1 MTVLPRHAALVVAA
15 LLVAPAAA
23 SADDEFFEKKIRPL
37 LVEKCL
43 NCHGAPAT
51 KIKGGLKLTSHADL
65 IAGGDSGQPA
75 VKPGAPD
82 ESLLIKAVA
91 YTDDALKMPPKGKLS
106 DAEIA
111 ALEKWVKDGAHWP
124 NDSAKPTP
132 EPKTTGPLFTAEQKA
147 FWAFRKVQEPTVPVS
162 PEPKA
167 GAWIKN
173 PIDAFILAKL
183 SEKGLEAAPP
193 ADKRTLIRR
202 VTFDLTGLPPTP
214 DEVDAFLKD
223 SSANAFEKVVDR
235 LLAAPAYGERWG
247 RHWLDVARYADS
259 NGLDEN
265 TAFGNAW
272 RYRDYVVRALN
283 ADKPYNQF
291 LKEQL
296 AGDLLP
302 ADSDAVRRDQLT
314 ATGFLSIGPKV
325 LAEPDKQ
332 KMLLDI
338 ADEQLDTVGKTFMG
352 LTLGCARCHD
362 HKFDPIPTRDYYSLL
377 AVFTSTRTMQSLN
390 TVARAHERDLDKPE
404 IKADRA
410 KLDRAKK
417 DLRKLETDFA
427 KTPEKD
433 QETRDEIHQKAEE
446 KRAEIK
452 ALESALPPPLT
463 VLAVED
469 GTAAAYGTEGRNLY
483 VQVRGTYSVPGVEA
497 PAVFPRIIA
506 GEEQKPFVPVKPNPA
521 DKLEANKIRY
531 GALRE
536 RSGRLELANW
546 LADPA
551 HPLTARVMVNR
562 VWQHHF
568 GEGLVRTPDNFGR
581 LGERPAHP
589 ELLDWLAVRFVTPDG
604 KGGGAWSLKR
614 LHKLI
619 LLSATYQMSTAHDS
633 KAALADPDNRLL
645 WHFNRRRLEAEAV
658 RDSMLAIAGT
668 LDRTAGGS
676 LLNTGNFDYVTND
689 QSGTKTR
696 YDSPRR
702 SVYLPVIRNNVFD
715 FFQAFDFV
723 EPHVAN
729 GKRASTVIAS
739 QALYLLNNPFVTAQA
754 TAFAATVRR
763 AGGDADGVKAAYLR
777 AFARPA
783 TDDEVSTALG
793 FIERYDTALAEK
805 EKDAPAR
812 RAKAW
817 AAWCQVLFASSEFVY
832 VN

>member
-1 MTVLPRHAALVVAA
+1 MTALPRRAALFAA
-15 LLVAPAAA
+15 LLIAPASA
-23 SADDEFFEKKIRPL
+23 SANDEFFEKKIRPL
-37 LVEKCL
+37 LAEKCL
-43 NCHGAPAT
+43 NCHGAPGT
-51 KIKGGLKLTSHADL
+51 KVKGGLKLNSRADL
-65 IAGGDSGQPA
+65 IAGGDSAMPA
-75 VKPGAPD
+75 VVPGAP
-82 ESLLIKAVA
+82 EKSLLIQAVK

-111 ALEKWVKDGAHWP
+111 DLTKWVKDGAQWP
-124 NDSAKPTP
+124 KEAAPNP
-132 EPKTTGPLFTAEQKA
+132 EPKATGPLFTPEQKA
-147 FWAFRKVQEPTVPVS
+147 FWAFQKVKEPAVP
-162 PEPKA
+162 
-167 GAWIKN
+167 GAQGAN

-183 SEKGLEAAPP
+183 SDKGLSPAAP
-193 ADKRTLIRR
+193 AEKRTLIRR

-214 DEVDAFLKD
+214 EEVDAFLKD
-223 SSANAFEKVVDR
+223 TDANAFEKVVDR
-235 LLAAPAYGERWG
+235 LLASSAYGERWG

-272 RYRDYVVRALN
+272 RYRDYVIKSLN
-283 ADKPYNQF
+283 DDKPYDRF

-302 ADSDAVRRDQLT
+302 ADTDAAKLDQLT

-338 ADEQLDTVGKTFMG
+338 ADEQLDTVGKAFMG

-362 HKFDPIPTRDYYSLL
+362 HKFDPLPTRDYYSLL
-377 AVFTSTRTMQSLN
+377 AVFTSTRTMENLN
-390 TVARAHERDLDKPE
+390 TVAKAHERDPNGPEKPE
-404 IKADRA
+404 IKANRA
-410 KLDRAKK
+410 KLEQVKK
-417 DLRKLETDFA
+417 DLRKLETDFG
-427 KTPEKD
+427 KTPEK
-433 QETRDEIHQKAEE
+433 EKEKRTEIHLKAEE

-452 ALESALPPPLT
+452 KLEASLPASLT

-469 GTAAAYGTEGRNLY
+469 GTAAAYGTQTRNLY
-483 VQVRGTYSVPGVEA
+483 VQVRGTYTMPGVEA

-521 DKLEANKIRY
+521 DQLEANKIRY
-531 GALRE
+531 GSLRE

-581 LGERPAHP
+581 LGERPTHP
-589 ELLDWLAVRFVTPDG
+589 ELLDWLAVQFTKNG
-604 KGGGAWSLKR
+604 WSLKK

-619 LLSATYQMSTAHDS
+619 LLSATYQMSSTHDA

-668 LDRTAGGS
+668 LDRQSGGS
-676 LLNTGNFDYVTND
+676 LLDNGNFEYINNEHSRGGV
-689 QSGTKTR
+689 R
-696 YDSPRR
+696 YGAPRR
-702 SVYLPVIRNNVFD
+702 SIYLPVIRNNVFD
-715 FFQAFDFV
+715 FFSAFDFV
-723 EPHVAN
+723 EPHVSN

-754 TAFAATVRR
+754 KALADSLLKAESD
-763 AGGDADGVKAAYLR
+763 DARVKTAYLR
-777 AFARPA
+777 AFARA
-783 TDDEVSTALG
+783 ASDDEIGRAVSFVQRFDAAL
-793 FIERYDTALAEK
+793 TEK
-805 EKDAPAR
+805 EKDAVAR